1 MCAVGAIKHSDR
13 KIRGGGCGPHCT
25 RQLPVLYQ
33 VWGKTVFWHSYY
45 FLNATQLICLFV
57 CACEPVRMCTCACA
71 RVCEHVGSHARTYA
85 HTHVRLHMCVRPQ
98 CLRACLHV
106 FVPYLHT
113 GIVSTECKLSFNGT
127 DSQSISDYLGYL
139 L

>member
-1 MCAVGAIKHSDR
+1 MCAVGAIKHSER
-13 KIRGGGCGPHCT
+13 KIRGGGLWTALHQAGARLVPGMG
-25 RQLPVLYQ
+25 QN
-33 VWGKTVFWHSYY
+33 GFFGHSYY

-57 CACEPVRMCTCACA
+57 CACEPARMCTCACA

-113 GIVSTECKLSFNGT
+113 GVVCTEPRPRLT
-127 DSQSISDYLGYL
+127 TEH
-139 L
+139 